1 MNLNFLLRNKDQI
14 KVPCSMNHVFV
25 VSNLK
30 ININALKFGLVS
42 PSLLKYEEEL
52 HTRYDIL
59 SGVFAGL

>member
-1 MNLNFLLRNKDQI
+1 MF
-14 KVPCSMNHVFV
+14 SVFV

-42 PSLLKYEEEL
+42 PSLLKYQEEL
-52 HTRYDIL
+52 RAKYNIL